1 MYLKFHV
8 RDTVGTKLVTADY
21 ENFQDLV
28 FGYFNAFVFVVTLY
42 KQQTRVVNIL
52 NTIVGL
58 LWALSHRLNY
68 SIGLL

>member
-21 ENFQDLV
+21 ENFQGLV
-28 FGYFNAFVFVVTLY
+28 FGYFNAFVFVITLY

-52 NTIVGL
+52 DTCTSRPTLGFEPPAKL
-58 LWALSHRLNY
+58 
-68 SIGLL
+68 